1 MTMLFPNLKTTQHIV
16 FHLADMFGIILNKQH
31 FFAPHYL
38 VPSICFP
45 FDCYGTTLPCDQN
58 KRMTGDIGTGNIAH
72 RSAWSGVVIYWLCG
86 SLKNNN
92 NMSVPTSA
100 DLSNPDGLVFKSI
113 TETSVEV
120 QWKPF
125 YYSFDG
131 WEISFIPK
139 VQYSVCA
146 RVCVHAHVCACMCVS
161 AMSFPVCYSNTPRW
175 RTKLLSPPTHTHQY
189 GCTPCL
195 LANLLPIEND
205 HFHFCQPRIGPH

>member
-58 KRMTGDIGTGNIAH
+58 KRMTGDIGTGNIAQ

-146 RVCVHAHVCACMCVS
+146 RTCVCTRARLCMHVCVCNVIPSVLQQ
-161 AMSFPVCYSNTPRW
+161 YSTLEDKIAL
-175 RTKLLSPPTHTHQY
+175 TAYTHTSMGAHPA
-189 GCTPCL
+189 CW
-195 LANLLPIEND
+195 PICSRLKMII
-205 HFHFCQPRIGPH
+205 FTSASP